1 MSANNDGSIVI
12 DTELDNGGFDKGADK
27 LLGAVKDLT
36 QAIEILGDN
45 MMRSF
50 GEITPTLKA
59 IAESTAS
66 VNQKM
71 SGAATQTAEANERM
85 AETEG
90 HVAQEAQKA
99 AAAVNETAT
108 SATRSAE
115 TSSRAASSYEAALA
129 RVQKQIDAQK
139 AKLSE
144 YYAQMEQIKQ
154 STDETLKHAESEE
167 QVTRVLEIEEI
178 EVQKL
183 NEKYAAQ
190 LKTLADLEAE
200 YGRLSTAKTAAAQSA
215 QQESFAPEPDAVN
228 KWQVLGS
235 ALKSA
240 ASHAL
245 KLGTNLA
252 KISFSALKKGISS
265 VVSGLKKLTSQS
277 NSAKIQAN
285 ALVKSLLSVKN
296 MLIARIKRTF
306 ISEIFNS
313 AKESLQMLAV
323 YSDSYNR
330 AMSSMKNASAQ
341 LSTNVAIALGGLI
354 EKVAPIITKI
364 LNGVSKMITYISAF
378 FGLITGKNTM
388 LVAKE
393 QTDDYRQSIAG
404 ATQQTGSYGDSLN
417 GASSAAQSYSSSLG
431 SASSAAKSYSDSS
444 KKAEKTTDS
453 YGESA
458 AEAAE
463 EVKEL
468 NRQQYSFDELN
479 KRSEKDVKDN
489 IDALDDLSSY
499 DPSDLDPYSGYNPTY
514 PSYDPSNPGY
524 DPYSGL
530 DPAAVQQAQDMFEE
544 VPIGSQLP
552 DKLSSLFDELKK
564 MWEDGDYFNF
574 GKLLGEQFNKLI
586 EGIDNWINNVFRPN
600 GVKWAKNIAEILNGL
615 VAGVDWKLLG
625 KTIADGL
632 NAIVDIVNTFFDTFD
647 FETFGKSLGQMIRSW
662 FDTVDWQ
669 ELARMFANR
678 WNALIDTIHGIVTTP
693 GIWKSIGTA
702 ISTFVTNALLEI
714 DFPKLGETL
723 ATGFEGIMYTLK
735 TAAQKFQERS
745 GEISTHLATG
755 INNAVKGVDWANAAQ
770 SAGSFVLA
778 VLDTLLETVKK
789 TDWVAVGRAIGEFLG
804 NIPWGQI
811 LADVFAIIWEVASGL
826 IAGLFDTGSGKV
838 IMAIGAGVLAIKGLF
853 NAASIA
859 MTVAQFVNAIGA
871 AFPATLPAVTAFV
884 SGIGS
889 ALAGIVPAATA
900 MVSSLGTA
908 LAPIASVIFSPTGL
922 IIMAIV
928 AAVALIIANWD
939 KIKEAA
945 TQLVDWLSQ
954 KWDALKEY
962 TAAKWDALKT
972 TVSQKAIE
980 IKSSVV
986 NTWNTLC
993 MEASQKWDA
1002 LTEYTTAKWDT
1013 LKMVISQ
1020 KAAEIKSVVINTWN
1034 VLSTEAAQ
1042 KWDELKEYTIAKWEA
1057 MRAIISQKASE
1068 IKGSVVDAWNAL
1080 STEAGQKWDALKDVV
1095 SEKFSTVKDSVS
1107 ATAVNVKTSLGRAWD
1122 DTKRAAQ
1129 TAWDSIN
1136 SAIKTEFDKVKSP
1149 IQKTVTDVKN
1159 QLSRD
1164 WNTVK
1169 TDTQRSWQQIQTTI
1183 STPLQQLPR
1192 VVQTA
1197 GSQVVSAFQQIW
1209 GGVNSQAQ
1217 NAWRTILN
1225 GMQSLWSQV
1234 QSGLSSLF
1242 SMVSSRLQSLW
1253 SQAQSGISSLWNNVT
1268 STVGGLGRSAWN
1280 GMKQVGSYIGQGLQ
1294 SGITGARRV
1303 VTGAID
1309 YLTGG
1314 SISRAYSNYG
1324 IGSPSKVFAEIG
1336 KFLDLGLAQGI
1347 DNYESNV
1354 LSSISNMAENA
1365 VNEVDTNGATFKIGA
1380 ESNDLVSKL
1389 SSVSDQL
1396 FDIVGAFKE
1405 INNALSS
1412 MGGFTAPAIAT
1423 GTVAP
1428 YATKV
1433 SAVPVSSGIDPNTL
1447 AGSID
1452 NSERMYDMV
1461 SLLRQILER
1470 LERTENI
1477 DNDELAAALAFALRG
1492 ESRGFGAV

>member
-115 TSSRAASSYEAALA
+115 TSSRAVSSYEAALA
-129 RVQKQIDAQK
+129 RVQKQIEAAE
-139 AKLSE
+139 AKLTG
-144 YYAQMEQIKQ
+144 YYQELERIKA
-154 STDETLKHAESEE
+154 TSEE
-167 QVTRVLEIEEI
+167 WAKTATNEEQRKNAI
-178 EVQKL
+178 EVERIELEKL
-183 NEKYAAQ
+183 DEKYAAQ

-200 YGRLSTAKTAAAQSA
+200 YGRLAAAKTAAAQSA

-252 KISFSALKKGISS
+252 KISFSAIKKGISS
-265 VVSGLKKLTSQS
+265 VVSGLKKLTTQS
-277 NSAKIQAN
+277 SSAKIQAN

-306 ISEIFNS
+306 ISEVFNS

-330 AMSSMKNASAQ
+330 AMSSMKNASSQ
-341 LSTNVAIALGGLI
+341 LSTNVAVALGGLI
-354 EKVAPIITKI
+354 EKVAPIVTKI
-364 LNGVSKMITYISAF
+364 LNGFSKMITYVSAF
-378 FGLITGKNTM
+378 FGLVTGKNTM

-404 ATQQTGSYGDSLN
+404 ATQQTGAYGDSLN
-417 GASSAAQSYSSSLG
+417 GASGAAQSYSSNLG

-479 KRSEKDVKDN
+479 KRSEKDVKNN

-499 DPSDLDPYSGYNPTY
+499 DPSDLDPYSGYDPTN
-514 PSYDPSNPGY
+514 PSYDPSNPSNSGY
-524 DPYSGL
+524 DPYNGL
-530 DPAAVQQAQDMFEE
+530 DPQAVQQAQDMFEE

-552 DKLSSLFDELKK
+552 EKLSGLFDELKRL
-564 MWEDGDYFNF
+564 WENGDYFNF
-574 GKLLGEQFNKLI
+574 GKLLGEGFN
-586 EGIDNWINNVFRPN
+586 GILQKIDDWINNVFRPN
-600 GVKWAKNIAEILNGL
+600 GVKWAGIIAEVLNGL

-632 NAIVDIVNTFFDTFD
+632 NAIVDIINTFFDTFD

-669 ELARMFANR
+669 ELARMFANK

-702 ISTFVTNALLEI
+702 IGTFVTNALLEI

-723 ATGFEGIMYTLK
+723 AAGFEGIMYTLK

-811 LADVFAIIWEVASGL
+811 LGDVFAIIWEVASGL
-826 IAGLFDTGSGKV
+826 IAGLFDTGSG
-838 IMAIGAGVLAIKGLF
+838 M
-853 NAASIA
+853 
-859 MTVAQFVNAIGA
+859 
-871 AFPATLPAVTAFV
+871 
-884 SGIGS
+884 
-889 ALAGIVPAATA
+889 
-900 MVSSLGTA
+900 
-908 LAPIASVIFSPTGL
+908 
-922 IIMAIV
+922 
-928 AAVALIIANWD
+928 
-939 KIKEAA
+939 
-945 TQLVDWLSQ
+945 
-954 KWDALKEY
+954 
-962 TAAKWDALKT
+962 
-972 TVSQKAIE
+972 
-980 IKSSVV
+980 
-986 NTWNTLC
+986 
-993 MEASQKWDA
+993 
-1002 LTEYTTAKWDT
+1002 
-1013 LKMVISQ
+1013 
-1020 KAAEIKSVVINTWN
+1020 
-1034 VLSTEAAQ
+1034 
-1042 KWDELKEYTIAKWEA
+1042 
-1057 MRAIISQKASE
+1057 
-1068 IKGSVVDAWNAL
+1068 
-1080 STEAGQKWDALKDVV
+1080 
-1095 SEKFSTVKDSVS
+1095 
-1107 ATAVNVKTSLGRAWD
+1107 
-1122 DTKRAAQ
+1122 
-1129 TAWDSIN
+1129 
-1136 SAIKTEFDKVKSP
+1136 
-1149 IQKTVTDVKN
+1149 
-1159 QLSRD
+1159 
-1164 WNTVK
+1164 
-1169 TDTQRSWQQIQTTI
+1169 
-1183 STPLQQLPR
+1183 
-1192 VVQTA
+1192 
-1197 GSQVVSAFQQIW
+1197 
-1209 GGVNSQAQ
+1209 
-1217 NAWRTILN
+1217 
-1225 GMQSLWSQV
+1225 
-1234 QSGLSSLF
+1234 
-1242 SMVSSRLQSLW
+1242 
-1253 SQAQSGISSLWNNVT
+1253 
-1268 STVGGLGRSAWN
+1268 
-1280 GMKQVGSYIGQGLQ
+1280 
-1294 SGITGARRV
+1294 
-1303 VTGAID
+1303 
-1309 YLTGG
+1309 
-1314 SISRAYSNYG
+1314 
-1324 IGSPSKVFAEIG
+1324 
-1336 KFLDLGLAQGI
+1336 
-1347 DNYESNV
+1347 
-1354 LSSISNMAENA
+1354 
-1365 VNEVDTNGATFKIGA
+1365 
-1380 ESNDLVSKL
+1380 
-1389 SSVSDQL
+1389 
-1396 FDIVGAFKE
+1396 
-1405 INNALSS
+1405 
-1412 MGGFTAPAIAT
+1412 
-1423 GTVAP
+1423 
-1428 YATKV
+1428 
-1433 SAVPVSSGIDPNTL
+1433 
-1447 AGSID
+1447 
-1452 NSERMYDMV
+1452 
-1461 SLLRQILER
+1461 
-1470 LERTENI
+1470 
-1477 DNDELAAALAFALRG
+1477 
-1492 ESRGFGAV
+1492 